1 MSSAPA
7 SVDIPLRSDSLR
19 LVIDTTIPRPERLSS
34 NTISTNS
41 NRSSVRAELASAS
54 TVDSVDRPKPTNA
67 LNAGL
72 PSPTGSLRT
81 LEQLS
86 KGNMIL
92 NIANQT
98 VRGPAKTSPVFGW
111 SCDVDAAPRGADAGR
126 HNAPLLDPDVRDVT
140 TNRDPACGDVC
151 VSGPTHNPDGSL
163 TALSWSLKF
172 PDEPLMMVWLR
183 AINRI
188 TGRVGTAAF
197 RRNRSATEGSG
208 SAAAAAL
215 ANLRVLGITGSSF
228 AGGPTPPVLAGTSAG
243 SVYVSPHASVD
254 GTGMPLLSRSATVS
268 GSVRLGKDESRLA
281 KMQEMRNE
289 YVNLQ
294 LKANAE
300 KFKKAEALNQKLREY
315 EIQDQVRR
323 SAAQQNEAKK
333 KEERAVK
340 IRGDAI
346 QKTLLPIRAPV
357 NSASHSMASPGYN
370 ALSLAYEMPSTAG
383 SDGTSTRFA
392 PPQMTDNSPLPSPGF
407 RDSMS
412 SNGSATASRRADNGG
427 FETLELLQKSNLTHL
442 EIAKFYTGN
451 LLTLIPQRVCA
462 SPPLRHRAF
471 FVLSMDARLYMFADY
486 ILTARAQACLNVRES
501 VLGGTH
507 TSSAAVG
514 TVLRVKGMTR
524 AAISGAVAAA
534 TGATSSEAEWTLL
547 FNDEET
553 RAVWMRAIGR
563 AVNNAVAA
571 EAAAAA
577 ATAPGLAHA
586 ATGAS
591 PFARTPLASQ
601 SSTLTSSPVMSS
613 AALRQLALSAD
624 DVANAVRSLT
634 SPLPPIS
641 QSAAPEMSRKLDSA
655 RAAKMRL
662 EYQEYLERQ
671 RSDDL
676 VRRREQAFTERLARE
691 ELERLERQAK
701 EERERELK
709 AKAEGIRRAM
719 KMI

>member
-92 NIANQT
+92 SADLQKLAPSLDGVATWTPRHVVLTPDATMHLFSIPTSATLLPIAIL
-98 VRGPAKTSPVFGW
+98 PVETCAVSQDYSDNSF
-111 SCDVDAAPRGADAGR
+111 V
-126 HNAPLLDPDVRDVT
+126 LT
-140 TNRDPACGDVC
+140 

-346 QKTLLPIRAPV
+346 QK
-357 NSASHSMASPGYN
+357 
-370 ALSLAYEMPSTAG
+370 SL
-383 SDGTSTRFA
+383 
-392 PPQMTDNSPLPSPGF
+392 
-407 RDSMS
+407 
-412 SNGSATASRRADNGG
+412 
-427 FETLELLQKSNLTHL
+427 
-442 EIAKFYTGN
+442 
-451 LLTLIPQRVCA
+451 
-462 SPPLRHRAF
+462 
-471 FVLSMDARLYMFADY
+471 
-486 ILTARAQACLNVRES
+486 
-501 VLGGTH
+501 
-507 TSSAAVG
+507 
-514 TVLRVKGMTR
+514 
-524 AAISGAVAAA
+524 
-534 TGATSSEAEWTLL
+534 
-547 FNDEET
+547 
-553 RAVWMRAIGR
+553 
-563 AVNNAVAA
+563 
-571 EAAAAA
+571 
-577 ATAPGLAHA
+577 
-586 ATGAS
+586 
-591 PFARTPLASQ
+591 
-601 SSTLTSSPVMSS
+601 
-613 AALRQLALSAD
+613 
-624 DVANAVRSLT
+624 
-634 SPLPPIS
+634 
-641 QSAAPEMSRKLDSA
+641 
-655 RAAKMRL
+655 
-662 EYQEYLERQ
+662 
-671 RSDDL
+671 
-676 VRRREQAFTERLARE
+676 
-691 ELERLERQAK
+691 
-701 EERERELK
+701 
-709 AKAEGIRRAM
+709 GIY
-719 KMI
+719 